1 MGVKVRKVSV
11 FLGLLL
17 LINAVS
23 VTKAFG
29 NYDSA
34 SLTLNSESVILIDE
48 QSGQVLYEKNADKQ
62 MYPASLTK
70 IATAIYAIEKGNL
83 EEIVT
88 VSQNARDVDGT
99 RVYLETGEQVSLKKL
114 IQGMLINS
122 GNDAGI
128 AIAEHLGGNVE
139 KFSSNIN
146 EYLKTKVKVRDTN
159 FKNPHGLFDGD
170 HVTTAY
176 DMAKI
181 TQYAMKNKEFRE
193 IFGTETLEW
202 KGKSWETTL
211 INHHKLMREIPYE
224 GFTGGKTGFIDQSG
238 QTLVTTAKRGDLS
251 LIAVSFKAATQAAA
265 YDDAIQ
271 LLDYGYNN
279 YSSSKIAKGALFDSE
294 KGIRY
299 QLTEDFYFTQLNDD
313 RIIKQVTNDGDLQ
326 ILNQEQM
333 VLNSMQLVEE
343 KHVKSNL
350 SQNVSSAKT
359 EQLSFFNQ
367 KFSNIFVT
375 VLIVLAIIGIVYK
388 RKKEY

>member
-34 SLTLNSESVILIDE
+34 SLTLNSESVILMDE

-128 AIAEHLGGNVE
+128 AIAEHLDGSVE

-159 FKNPHGLFDGD
+159 FENPHGLFDGG

-181 TQYAMKNKEFRE
+181 TQYAMKSKEFRE
-193 IFGTETLEW
+193 IFGTEMLEW
-202 KGKSWETTL
+202 KGKSWKTTL

-224 GFTGGKTGFIDQSG
+224 GVTGGKTGFVDQSG

>member
-11 FLGLLL
+11 YLGLLL
-17 LINAVS
+17 LINAIS

-34 SLTLNSESVILIDE
+34 SLTLNSESAILIDE
-48 QSGQVLYEKNADKQ
+48 RSGQVLYEKNGDKQ
-62 MYPASLTK
+62 VYPASLTK

-83 EEIVT
+83 EEIFT

-99 RVYLETGEQVSLKKL
+99 RVYLEAGEQVSLKKL

-128 AIAEHLGGNVE
+128 AIAEHLDGSVE
-139 KFSSNIN
+139 KFSTNIN
-146 EYLKTKVKVRDTN
+146 KYLKTKVGVHDTN
-159 FKNPHGLFDGD
+159 FKNPHGLFKES

-193 IFGTETLEW
+193 IFGTKTLDW

-224 GFTGGKTGFIDQSG
+224 GVTGGKTGFVDQSG
-238 QTLVTTAKRGDLS
+238 QTLVTTAKRGNLS
-251 LIAVSFKAATQAAA
+251 LIAVSFKALSQTAA
-265 YDDAIQ
+265 YDDAVQ
-271 LLDYGYNN
+271 LLDYGYDN
-279 YSSSKIAKGALFDSE
+279 YRSSKVAKGTLFNSE
-294 KGIRY
+294 KGVRY
-299 QLTEDFYFTQLNDD
+299 QLTEDFYFTQLNDE
-313 RIIKQVTNDGDLQ
+313 RVVKKVTNDGNLQ
-326 ILNQEQM
+326 ILNQEQI
-333 VLNSMQLVEE
+333 VLNSMKLVEE
-343 KHVKSNL
+343 KQFKPAS
-350 SQNVSSAKT
+350 SEDVSSSKT
-359 EQLSFFNQ
+359 EKLSFFNQ
-367 KFSNIFVT
+367 NFSIIFVFM
-375 VLIVLAIIGIVYK
+375 LLFLAIIGIVYK